1 MGQINGMIYKGQIY
15 DPQVKN
21 SLNKPVEA
29 AFDFLTGQAGVS
41 DAQLAKLKTG
51 FGINDS
57 AMKIKVS
64 ATVDLP
70 EDRAKIKLDIIVDG
84 NAQIDKKG
92 FVKEFFADDARGK
105 ADISVKKSGVQQS
118 FDIIV
123 ATTSPIKVVK
133 EGLGGNIAAV
143 LGKIDFANSDL
154 GPLL

>member
-1 MGQINGMIYKGQIY
+1 
-15 DPQVKN
+15 
-21 SLNKPVEA
+21 
-29 AFDFLTGQAGVS
+29 
-41 DAQLAKLKTG
+41 
-51 FGINDS
+51 
-57 AMKIKVS
+57 MKIKVS